1 MADFLEVDNAEVFD
15 GDMEEENISRLKVHR
30 FLFRGQGY
38 MLLLFDIKKLKFNFY
53 KSIVNLNNFRFFILA
68 F

>member
-30 FLFRGQGY
+30 FLFRGQDY
-38 MLLLFDIKKLKFNFY
+38 MC
-53 KSIVNLNNFRFFILA
+53 
-68 F
+68 